1 MRTVFEWE
9 IALYVCTFFLRLVT
23 TFDFAW
29 TLKSG
34 GVGGSL
40 GGRLNAI
47 NTLHPRLR
55 LPSIP
60 NKEFKQ
66 WRQRRQWE
74 RQKKKT
80 VGLDWQNRQLCTCI
94 TLSYTS
100 CEIMC
105 LYFTFCRGLEHKTTI
120 FLCFSWTLIQS
131 FRIQL
136 QRNLPTFEELNVRD
150 GISAIKFHAARINIF
165 LRDVFV
171 AVAVV
176 VA

>member
-23 TFDFAW
+23 IFDFAW

-47 NTLHPRLR
+47 NTSHPRLR

-74 RQKKKT
+74 RQKKKKNNKKNKKSSRFRLT
-80 VGLDWQNRQLCTCI
+80 KQT
-94 TLSYTS
+94 TLHVHHPF
-100 CEIMC
+100 
-105 LYFTFCRGLEHKTTI
+105 LYVVWNNVPI
-120 FLCFSWTLIQS
+120 FHVLSRAANIW
-131 FRIQL
+131 RIK
-136 QRNLPTFEELNVRD
+136 RD
-150 GISAIKFHAARINIF
+150 GISAIKFHAARINNF

>member
-23 TFDFAW
+23 IFDFAW

-47 NTLHPRLR
+47 NTSHPRPR

-60 NKEFKQ
+60 NRECKR

-74 RQKKKT
+74 RQKKKKI

-136 QRNLPTFEELNVRD
+136 QRNLPTFEELRVME
-150 GISAIKFHAARINIF
+150 
-165 LRDVFV
+165 
-171 AVAVV
+171 
-176 VA
+176 

>member
-23 TFDFAW
+23 IFDFAW

-40 GGRLNAI
+40 GRRLNAI
-47 NTLHPRLR
+47 THASGFRQSHR
-55 LPSIP
+55 
-60 NKEFKQ
+60 EFKQ

-74 RQKKKT
+74 RQKKPKKTKKT

-136 QRNLPTFEELNVRD
+136 QRNLPTFEELNVME
-150 GISAIKFHAARINIF
+150 
-165 LRDVFV
+165 
-171 AVAVV
+171 
-176 VA
+176 

>member
-23 TFDFAW
+23 IFDFAW

-47 NTLHPRLR
+47 NTSHPRLR

-60 NKEFKQ
+60 NREFKQ

-74 RQKKKT
+74 RQKKNKKNGRFRLT
-80 VGLDWQNRQLCTCI
+80 KQT
-94 TLSYTS
+94 TLHVHHPF
-100 CEIMC
+100 
-105 LYFTFCRGLEHKTTI
+105 LYFVWYNVPNFTFCLGLEPKTII
-120 FLCFSWTLIQS
+120 FLCFTWTLIQS

-136 QRNLPTFEELNVRD
+136 QKNLPTFEELNVRD
-150 GISAIKFHAARINIF
+150 GISAIKF
-165 LRDVFV
+165 
-171 AVAVV
+171 
-176 VA
+176 

>member
-9 IALYVCTFFLRLVT
+9 ITLYACTFFLLLVT

-34 GVGGSL
+34 GVGESL

-47 NTLHPRLR
+47 NTSHPRLR

-60 NKEFKQ
+60 NRELKQ

-74 RQKKKT
+74 RQKC
-80 VGLDWQNRQLCTCI
+80 NRFSLAKQQLYTCI

-105 LYFTFCRGLEHKTTI
+105 LYFTFCWGLEHKTTI

-136 QRNLPTFEELNVRD
+136 QRNLL
-150 GISAIKFHAARINIF
+150 SAIKFEAAWLHF
-165 LRDVFV
+165 LSDVFA